1 VILDELELRK
11 ITGKTYRPA
20 QQRALVE
27 MKIEHIARPDGS
39 LVVARARVEHLLGV
53 VANAKVATDHEPDFA
68 ALAQAT

>member
-1 VILDELELRK
+1 MILDEHELRK

-27 MKIEHIARPDGS
+27 MKIEHIVRPDGS
-39 LVVARARVEHLLGV
+39 LIVARARVEHLLGIG
-53 VANAKVATDHEPDFA
+53 ANATVAADHEPDFD